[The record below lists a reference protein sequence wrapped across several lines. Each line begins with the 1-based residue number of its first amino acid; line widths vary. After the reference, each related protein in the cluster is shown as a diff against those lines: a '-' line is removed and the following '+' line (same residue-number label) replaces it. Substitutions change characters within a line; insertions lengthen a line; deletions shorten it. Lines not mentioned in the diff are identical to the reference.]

1 MAEFK
6 LMGRFIAL
14 SEVKEIPSSE
24 AGKAPMKKRELYMDC
39 TRVDYYTRQPIGQ
52 ENKVLLDFGGD
63 KLLEKVAALGLK
75 KDDVIAVEFNV
86 VGTPYKDKT
95 TGKSRV
101 FTSIRCYDVEVVA
114 RAGQAV
120 AQMAQPAPQP
130 QAQVQQ
136 AQAQQQAQVQQTS
149 VQSQNQVDDGN
160 KDDGLPF

>member
-39 TRVDYYTRQPIGQ
+39 TRVDFYTRQPIGQ

-120 AQMAQPAPQP
+120 VQTAQPAPQP

-136 AQAQQQAQVQQTS
+136 QAQQQAQVQQPST
-149 VQSQNQVDDGN
+149 QNQDGN

>member
-101 FTSIRCYDVEVVA
+101 FTSIRCYDVEVVS
-114 RAGQAV
+114 RSGQAV
-120 AQMAQPAPQP
+120 AQTAQPAPQP
-130 QAQVQQ
+130 QARVQEQ
-136 AQAQQQAQVQQTS
+136 SQQQAQVQQPST
-149 VQSQNQVDDGN
+149 QNQDGN

>member
-86 VGTPYKDKT
+86 VGSPYKDKT
-95 TGKSRV
+95 TGKIRV

-120 AQMAQPAPQP
+120 AQTAQPAP
-130 QAQVQQ
+130 
-136 AQAQQQAQVQQTS
+136 QQQAQVQQQAQQQAQTS
-149 VQSQNQVDDGN
+149 VQTQNQVDDGN
-160 KDDGLPF
+160 KDNGLPF

>member
-39 TRVDYYTRQPIGQ
+39 TRVDFYTRQPIGQ

-86 VGTPYKDKT
+86 VGTSYKDKT

-120 AQMAQPAPQP
+120 AQTAQPAPQT

-136 AQAQQQAQVQQTS
+136 QAQQQAQTS
-149 VQSQNQVDDGN
+149 VQTQNQNQTDDGN

>member
-39 TRVDYYTRQPIGQ
+39 TRVDFYTRQPIGQ

-75 KDDVIAVEFNV
+75 KDDVISVEFNV

-120 AQMAQPAPQP
+120 AQTAQPAPQP

-136 AQAQQQAQVQQTS
+136 QTATQAAPAAQPS
-149 VQSQNQVDDGN
+149 VQTQNQVDDGN

>member
-120 AQMAQPAPQP
+120 AQTAQPAPQP

-136 AQAQQQAQVQQTS
+136 QAQQQAQTS
-149 VQSQNQVDDGN
+149 VQTQNQVDDGN

>member
-14 SEVKEIPSSE
+14 SEVKEIPSNE
-24 AGKAPMKKRELYMDC
+24 AGKAPMKKREMYMDC
-39 TRVDYYTRQPIGQ
+39 TRVDFYTRQPIGQ

-114 RAGQAV
+114 RAGQSV
-120 AQMAQPAPQP
+120 AQTTQPAPQP
-130 QAQVQQ
+130 QTQV
-136 AQAQQQAQVQQTS
+136 QQAQVQQPST
-149 VQSQNQVDDGN
+149 QNQDGN
-160 KDDGLPF
+160 NDDGLPF

>member
-14 SEVKEIPSSE
+14 SEVKEIPSNE

-39 TRVDYYTRQPIGQ
+39 TRVDFYTRQPIGQ

-136 AQAQQQAQVQQTS
+136 QAQQQAQVQQPST
-149 VQSQNQVDDGN
+149 QDQDGN
-160 KDDGLPF
+160 NDNGLPF

>member
-136 AQAQQQAQVQQTS
+136 QAQQQAQVQQPST
-149 VQSQNQVDDGN
+149 QDQDGN
-160 KDDGLPF
+160 NDDGLPF

>member
-120 AQMAQPAPQP
+120 AQTAQPAPQP

-136 AQAQQQAQVQQTS
+136 QAQQQAQVQQPST
-149 VQSQNQVDDGN
+149 QDQDGN
-160 KDDGLPF
+160 NDDGLPF

>member
-86 VGTPYKDKT
+86 VGSPYKDKT
-95 TGKSRV
+95 TGKIRV

-120 AQMAQPAPQP
+120 AQTAQPAP
-130 QAQVQQ
+130 
-136 AQAQQQAQVQQTS
+136 QQQAQVQQQAQQQAQTS
-149 VQSQNQVDDGN
+149 VQTQNQVDDGN